1 VGLFDFSVIARELFD
16 LSGIAR
22 GIVCSTF
29 SSFCCWL
36 FVSHKNQRSNNI
48 QYIIIT
54 TMPSTI
60 ARRCESSEESSFTSP
75 TRYPL
80 QSSHQDERTTKQHKQ
95 QQHRGGQRRWRRD
108 QHRSISPK
116 PSAQATTMDILLVD
130 DSESVLLGHESWS
143 SITSNDYSISSMG
156 KKAYRETTLKNICEQ
171 LGIVF

>member
-1 VGLFDFSVIARELFD
+1 MIARELFD

-36 FVSHKNQRSNNI
+36 VLSHKNQRSNI

-60 ARRCESSEESSFTSP
+60 ARRGSESSEESFTLP
-75 TRYPL
+75 TRYPRQ
-80 QSSHQDERTTKQHKQ
+80 QSSRQDERTTKQQH
-95 QQHRGGQRRWRRD
+95 QQHRGGQRRWRRQ

-116 PSAQATTMDILLVD
+116 PSAQATTMDTLLVD
-130 DSESVLLGHESWS
+130 DLESVLLGHESWQ

-156 KKAYRETTLKNICEQ
+156 KKAYRETSLKNKCEQ